1 MDIDAARSYCVRFF
15 EDNNFSTLYYHN
27 LSHTL
32 DVTKRV
38 TFLAN
43 SEKAKGNE
51 IILLQTA
58 ALFHDLGIIANYY
71 NHEKESV
78 NIIRKTLPDFGYKK
92 TEIETICKLVLDT
105 EISKRPRSKSGKLL
119 RDADLDYLGRNDYF
133 EISELLRKEWEV
145 LEVKKFPDKEWYRFQ
160 KAYLNNHRFNSVTS
174 CLTRNEGILNNINK
188 LSEILKNL

>member
-1 MDIDAARSYCVRFF
+1 MNIDAARSYSFSFF
-15 EDNNFSTLYYHN
+15 ENNNFSTLYYHN

-43 SEKAKGNE
+43 SEKIKGNE

-58 ALFHDLGIIANYY
+58 ALFHDLGIVSNYY

-78 NIIRKTLPDFGYKK
+78 QIIRKVLPDFGYKK

-105 EISKRPRSKSGKLL
+105 EISKRPRNKLGKLL

-145 LEVKKFPDKEWYRFQ
+145 LKVNKYQDKEWYRFQ
-160 KAYLNNHRFNSVTS
+160 EAYLKNHRFNSVTS
-174 CLTRNEGILNNINK
+174 CLSRNEGILNNIKK